1 MLKAQM
7 INISNDKLNSELK
20 KFLQIY
26 KDRPINDNKGG
37 MKINHMF
44 GLFVLLKKLKPK
56 YIIESGVFK
65 GQGTWLIEKTLPK
78 SKIYS
83 IDIDLNQREYI
94 SNQVIYLNKDFKFF
108 DRKII
113 PEKTLAFFDDH
124 TCSIDRIKQCKFINI
139 KQIIF
144 EDNYDIGDGDFNSLK
159 YIFKKQNFIHNISV
173 AAHFKT
179 LFLFFI
185 EILKKMLSKK
195 YIIDI
200 EKITFRLRDR
210 NNRSFS
216 SLVLKN
222 IDFKFEFPKISSF
235 VKNKEIKKYL
245 NDNYSSEQDSYNSLT
260 FIKIK

>member
-1 MLKAQM
+1 M
-7 INISNDKLNSELK
+7 IKISNNKLNLELK

-26 KDRPINDNKGG
+26 KNRPIKDNKGG

-83 IDIDLNQREYI
+83 IDIDLTQREYI
-94 SNQVIYLNKDFKFF
+94 SNKAIYLNKDFKFF

-144 EDNYDIGDGDFNSLK
+144 EDNYDIGDGDRLLE
-159 YIFKKQNFIHNISV
+159 V
-173 AAHFKT
+173 WEE
-179 LFLFFI
+179 L
-185 EILKKMLSKK
+185 
-195 YIIDI
+195 IDD
-200 EKITFRLRDR
+200 ESAVIT
-210 NNRSFS
+210 
-216 SLVLKN
+216 
-222 IDFKFEFPKISSF
+222 
-235 VKNKEIKKYL
+235 EIKIAGDEMKQANGMRTVVSINTVTASRASGMCHPL
-245 NDNYSSEQDSYNSLT
+245 KQLMFPFTNQL
-260 FIKIK
+260 

>member
-1 MLKAQM
+1 MLKVQM
-7 INISNDKLNSELK
+7 IKISNNKLNLELK

-26 KDRPINDNKGG
+26 ENRPIKDNKGG
-37 MKINHMF
+37 MKIHHMF

-94 SNQVIYLNKDFKFF
+94 SNKVIYLNKDFKFF
-108 DRKII
+108 DQKII

-124 TCSIDRIKQCKFINI
+124 TCSLDRIKQCKFINI

-144 EDNYDIGDGDFNSLK
+144 EDNYDIGEGDFNSLK
-159 YIFKKQNFIHNISV
+159 YIFKKKNFIHNISI

-185 EILKKMLSKK
+185 EIFKKILSKK
-195 YIIDI
+195 YIINI

-210 NNRSFS
+210 NNKLFS

-235 VKNKEIKKYL
+235 AKNKDIKKYL

-260 FIKIK
+260 FIKLK